1 MQAHYDMQW
10 PDDGLHMTNGS
21 ALAAGST
28 WELEPDS
35 EPDFELASS
44 DMRSIKSSSASQ
56 KLASAELCP
65 PPTFNENESEAPDT
79 SPRWESTPALGC
91 AALTKRAKVRGKHST
106 ALVRKQ
112 WTPEEEALFL
122 KALAAFAV
130 EIETKSDPATGRV
143 SVRLGQGVSEMI
155 SMIVSSRSVSQVRS
169 HTQKHYIRK
178 AREAARVSAAA
189 ATTSES
195 ENVCKPLRSRT

>member
-56 KLASAELCP
+56 GIPQRGAFSKYV
-65 PPTFNENESEAPDT
+65 EN
-79 SPRWESTPALGC
+79 RVC
-91 AALTKRAKVRGKHST
+91 F
-106 ALVRKQ
+106 Q
-112 WTPEEEALFL
+112 NCL
-122 KALAAFAV
+122 K
-130 EIETKSDPATGRV
+130 
-143 SVRLGQGVSEMI
+143 
-155 SMIVSSRSVSQVRS
+155 
-169 HTQKHYIRK
+169 
-178 AREAARVSAAA
+178 
-189 ATTSES
+189 
-195 ENVCKPLRSRT
+195 